1 MKTSPV
7 ADAIRKALF
16 KEQDLK
22 YRDFHRKLI
31 PTVDGETVIG
41 VRTPAVKQVA
51 KEFAAHPRVDDFLC
65 ALPHR
70 YYDENQ
76 VHAFILSAIKDF
88 DACVLRV
95 EQFLPH
101 VNNWATCDQ
110 LRLGAFSRKKNRPAL
125 LKLIRLW
132 LKGQLSSGEKVQDD
146 TYVVRFGIEMLM
158 QFFLDEDF
166 KPEFLKWVAAVHRE
180 DYYVKMMV
188 AWYFATALAKQYE
201 ATLPYVEGKR
211 LEAWTHNKTIQK
223 AVESYRITPEQ
234 KAYLKTLKV

>member
-1 MKTSPV
+1 MKVSPV

-51 KEFAAHPRVDDFLC
+51 KEFAGHPRVDDFLC

-110 LRLGAFSRKKNRPAL
+110 LRPGAFSRKKNRPAL

-132 LKGQLSSGEKVQDD
+132 LKGRLSSGVAVKDD

-166 KPEFLKWVAAVHRE
+166 KPEYLKWVAAVHRE

-234 KAYLKTLKV
+234 KTYLRTLKV